1 MRLILALLLL
11 LQLDPILGA
20 ALCFERD
27 QADSA
32 ECPMPDRA
40 PAADRALL
48 PTGAEFHGGCTV
60 AELCAQPA
68 PVVVQ
73 MDPVFQLVPVIDRT
87 VIRLESTPLPS
98 GAHATL
104 FHPPRV

>member
-20 ALCFERD
+20 VLCFERD
-27 QADSA
+27 QAASA
-32 ECPMPDRA
+32 ECAMTDRK
-40 PAADRALL
+40 PAGDRALV
-48 PTGAEFHGGCTV
+48 PAGADVHGGCTV
-60 AELCAQPA
+60 AQLCAQPA
-68 PVVVQ
+68 PVVVH
-73 MDPVFQLVPVIDRT
+73 MDPVFQIVPVIDRT
-87 VIRLESTPLPS
+87 VVRLESLPLPS